1 MKLKDLVK
9 ESKYLK
15 REFGEKLPTL
25 DSVMKQHQEES
36 KKPLKEAIA
45 KKSFTTRWG
54 TITIDIDEESG
65 APGYDPTLL
74 IDVALNKEPLVDMN
88 IQGDPRDNP
97 YDAKVKVFPRKKK
110 IKMRKR

>member
-15 REFGEKLPTL
+15 RKFGESLPTL
-25 DSVMKQHQEES
+25 DSVMEKHQQES
-36 KKPLKEAIA
+36 KKPLKEALA
-45 KKSFTTRWG
+45 KKSFNTRWG
-54 TITIDIDEESG
+54 VITIDIDEESG

-74 IDVALNKEPLVDMN
+74 IDVALNKAPLVDMN

-97 YDAKVKVFPRKKK
+97 YEAKVKVFPRKKK
-110 IKMRKR
+110 IKMRKK

>member
-15 REFGEKLPTL
+15 RKFGESLPTL
-25 DSVMKQHQEES
+25 DSVMEKHQEES
-36 KKPLKEAIA
+36 KKPLKEALA
-45 KKSFTTRWG
+45 KKSFNTRWG
-54 TITIDIDEESG
+54 VITIDIDEESG

>member
-15 REFGEKLPTL
+15 RKFGESLPTL
-25 DSVMKQHQEES
+25 DSVMEKHQQES
-36 KKPLKEAIA
+36 KKPLKEALA
-45 KKSFTTRWG
+45 KKSFNTRWG
-54 TITIDIDEESG
+54 VITIDIDEESG

-97 YDAKVKVFPRKKK
+97 YEAEVKVFPGKKK
-110 IKMRKR
+110 LKIRT

>member
-15 REFGEKLPTL
+15 RKFGESLPTL
-25 DSVMKQHQEES
+25 DSVMEKHQQES
-36 KKPLKEAIA
+36 KKPLKEALA
-45 KKSFTTRWG
+45 KKSFNTRWG
-54 TITIDIDEESG
+54 VITIDIDEESG
-65 APGYDPTLL
+65 APEYDPTLL

-97 YDAKVKVFPRKKK
+97 YEAKVKVFPRKKK
-110 IKMRKR
+110 IKMRKK